1 MPRKKKRQK
10 PMSSYRGFLIALVTV
25 VVVAIGFS
33 IHLFTFESTE
43 TPESIATVEACHVE
57 EPTILGRAAY
67 VYDVQNDKTLY
78 EKNSDAQLPL
88 ASLTKIMTA
97 LVVHRAL
104 PEDATITI
112 SEDSLLP
119 EGSSG
124 FEAGEQWRAKDLID
138 FTLITSSNDGARAL
152 ALAVEGG
159 HENPLEAFTARMN
172 GLSAQLGLS
181 QTYFLN
187 DTGLDASPHTAGA
200 YGSAYDVARLLA
212 AITKDEKS
220 VLHQSALPRQIFTTL
235 GGKTYTAV
243 HTSPLA
249 GALPGEVAVKTGFT
263 DLAGGN
269 LAVVLEISPG
279 RPFALVVLGSTREGR
294 TADIEAL
301 YEFSKRQ
308 LKRDTLCGN

>member
-1 MPRKKKRQK
+1 
-10 PMSSYRGFLIALVTV
+10 MSNHQGIFIALVTV
-25 VVVAIGFS
+25 GVVAVGFFV
-33 IHLFTFESTE
+33 HLLSLQPSEVQKSVD
-43 TPESIATVEACHVE
+43 TPTACQVE
-57 EPTILGRAAY
+57 EPTILGRSAY
-67 VYDVQNDKTLY
+67 VYDIVSGKTLY

-97 LVVHRAL
+97 LVAYRAL
-104 PEDATITI
+104 PKDTVVVI
-112 SEDSLLP
+112 SKEALLP

-124 FEAGEQWRAKDLID
+124 FEVGERWHIKDLID

-152 ALAVEGG
+152 ALTVESGT
-159 HENPLEAFTARMN
+159 ENPLDAFTKRMDA
-172 GLSAQLGLS
+172 LSHQIGLS

-187 DTGLDASPHTAGA
+187 DTGLDTSLNTAGA
-200 YGSAYDVARLLA
+200 YGSARDVAHLLA
-212 AITKDEKS
+212 YISQGEKS
-220 VLHQSALPRQIFTTL
+220 VLNQSALPQQTFTTL
-235 GGKTYTAV
+235 DGKTYTAV

-249 GALPGEVAVKTGFT
+249 GAIPGEIAVKTGFT

-301 YEFSKRQ
+301 YEFSRRQ